1 MDFSTILNPG
11 LTQIFGRQFD
21 NHLKVSGSSVNQQP
35 KIQWYLSGE
44 SDVAMSLIDDEVMPV
59 YYANEVWKIPWKRRR
74 NDVQMTHQAISRD
87 VFVPSIIHNSAK
99 SMKIN

>member
-1 MDFSTILNPG
+1 
-11 LTQIFGRQFD
+11 
-21 NHLKVSGSSVNQQP
+21 
-35 KIQWYLSGE
+35 
-44 SDVAMSLIDDEVMPV
+44 MSLIVDEVMPV